1 MHEHFNVLINHNS
14 RKHASTQPFTID
26 ISFWKEKKI
35 PLPKDHMFKDLRK
48 MKKNSFQS
56 IASNAAKV
64 SHPANLKNHSLDVAR
79 LHYTDIWVLY

>member
-1 MHEHFNVLINHNS
+1 
-14 RKHASTQPFTID
+14 
-26 ISFWKEKKI
+26 
-35 PLPKDHMFKDLRK
+35 MFKDLRK

-79 LHYTDIWVLY
+79 LHYTDIWVLYWCWKYLINKNLEFY

>member
-1 MHEHFNVLINHNS
+1 
-14 RKHASTQPFTID
+14 
-26 ISFWKEKKI
+26 
-35 PLPKDHMFKDLRK
+35 MFKDLRK